1 MKAGQDT
8 FRASGVITLTTDFG
22 LHDPF
27 VGIVKG
33 IIARRCPSLSVI
45 DLCHEVPPF
54 SAEIGGLWI
63 GLSYRWFSP
72 GSVHVAVV
80 DPGVGTDRRIVCLQ
94 AGQHLFLVPDN
105 GLAGE
110 LTRHLDKWSA
120 RALEPETLSLDSP
133 SPTFHGRD
141 IFAPVAAMLA
151 AGELTPEVLGPPV
164 DDLTPSALPRPCLG
178 KDDIVGEVLLADRFG
193 NLFSNIAGPIPAAWN
208 DARVTIDDHSMR
220 LVRTYDEARSGE
232 FVAIFN
238 SFGLLEIALPRGN
251 ARATGQWPPGTH
263 VRLFRTS

>member
-1 MKAGQDT
+1 MNAGQDT
-8 FRASGVITLTTDFG
+8 FRATGVITLTTDFG
-22 LHDPF
+22 LDDPF

-33 IIARRCPSLSVI
+33 VIARRCPNLSVI
-45 DLCHEVPPF
+45 DLCHKVPPF
-54 SAEIGGLWI
+54 RAEIGGLWI
-63 GLSYRWFSP
+63 GLSYRWFAP

-94 AGQHLFLVPDN
+94 AGEHLFLVPDN

-110 LTRHLDKWSA
+110 LTRHLDRWSA
-120 RALEPETLSLDSP
+120 RALEPEKLSLDSP

-151 AGELTPEVLGPPV
+151 AGELAPEVLGRPV
-164 DDLTPSALPRPCLG
+164 DDLTPSVLPRPRLD
-178 KDDIVGEVLLADRFG
+178 KDDIFGEILLSDRFG
-193 NLFSNIAGPIPAAWN
+193 NLFSNIAGPVPAAW
-208 DARVTIDDHSMR
+208 DGARVTIENHSMR

-251 ARATGQWPPGTH
+251 AQAAGQWPPGTH
-263 VRLFRTS
+263 VRLSRTS

>member
-1 MKAGQDT
+1 MNAGQDT
-8 FRASGVITLTTDFG
+8 FRATGVITLTTDFG
-22 LHDPF
+22 LDDPF

-33 IIARRCPSLSVI
+33 VIARRCPNLSVI
-45 DLCHEVPPF
+45 DLCHKVPPF
-54 SAEIGGLWI
+54 RAEIGGLWI
-63 GLSYRWFSP
+63 GLSYRWFAP

-94 AGQHLFLVPDN
+94 AGEHLFLLPDN

-110 LTRHLDKWSA
+110 LTRHLDRWSA
-120 RALEPETLSLDSP
+120 RALEPEKLSLDSP

-151 AGELTPEVLGPPV
+151 AGELAPEVLGRPV
-164 DDLTPSALPRPCLG
+164 DDLTPSALPRPRLD
-178 KDDIVGEVLLADRFG
+178 KDDIFGEILLSDRFG
-193 NLFSNIAGPIPAAWN
+193 NLFSNIAGPVPAAW
-208 DARVTIDDHSMR
+208 DGARVTIENHSMR

-251 ARATGQWPPGTH
+251 AQAAGQWPPGTH
-263 VRLFRTS
+263 VRLSRTS